1 MGTKG
6 PVGPALRKETKE
18 WFATHTIQDVRE
30 IAEDLENA
38 GEDVG
43 ELVDAINELEI
54 LVNEDGS
61 RARSKPRAHA

>member
-18 WFATHTIQDVRE
+18 WFATHTIPDVRE

-43 ELVDAINELEI
+43 ELLKALDDLERYAAAT
-54 LVNEDGS
+54 GT
-61 RARSKPRAHA
+61 RSKARA